1 MAGLI
6 PQHFIDELLL
16 HTDIVDVIDTRV
28 PLKKAGKDYKAC
40 CPFHDEKTPSFTVSQ
55 DKQFYHCFGCEA
67 HGTAISFLM
76 EYDNMSFPEAVT
88 ELARDAGMSV
98 PSTGE
103 QRTQPDPG
111 RELVTVLEQA
121 DHYYRQQL
129 REHPDAQRVVDYL
142 KHRGLSGEIAAR
154 FGLGFAPS
162 GWDNLLQALGT
173 DAAARDRL
181 VGAGLVVKKEGGGY
195 YDRFRDRVMFPIH
208 DHRGRIVGFGGR
220 TLGDDRADAQGSAS
234 TPQGGINAAGT
245 PRALPSGRAGR
256 TGAADAQGSASTPQ
270 GGINAAGDDVQGST
284 NAARAGR
291 TGTARKSG
299 AAGVQG
305 RTSAARD
312 RKSVAAKYLN
322 SPETVLFH
330 KGRELYGLYLAR
342 DAIKR
347 AQKVLVVEGYMDV
360 VALAQYGID
369 PVVGTLGTATT
380 KDHLDRLYRYAPEIV
395 FCFDGDEAGRQA
407 AWRALETA
415 LPAMQ
420 DGRQVSFLFLP
431 EGEDPDTLV
440 RQEGREAFLA
450 RVDVA
455 RPLPE
460 FLFDRLTAEVDIS
473 RMDGRARLV
482 ELARPLIERL
492 PKGALRSLMIQRL
505 SEISRVKMENLS
517 TLLGKGASTR
527 GKPRRPAAATGLPNP
542 SLMRKAIA
550 WLVQQPQMVV
560 QLEQAD
566 RIRLTTV
573 DMPGVEL
580 LRSLMDLLNADSGM
594 TTARILEHFRGTDD
608 HPHLEKLVIWQHPM
622 FMHGDA
628 AEFAD
633 LLKKIEQANIK
644 MHKEILLAQKEL
656 HELSEAD
663 REHLKQGGA
672 GGPTDGGSPAK

>member
-16 HTDIVDVIDTRV
+16 HTDIIDVIDTRV

-76 EYDNMSFPEAVT
+76 EYDHMSFPEAVT
-88 ELARDAGMSV
+88 ELARDTGMTV

-103 QRTQPDPG
+103 QRSQPDPG
-111 RELVTVLEQA
+111 RELITVLEQA

-129 REHPDAQRVVDYL
+129 REHPDAQRAVDYL

-154 FGLGFAPS
+154 FSLGFAPS

-181 VGAGLVVKKEGGGY
+181 AGAGLVVKKEGGGY

-208 DHRGRIVGFGGR
+208 DYRGRIVGFGGR
-220 TLGDDRADAQGSAS
+220 TLDDDRADAQGSAS
-234 TPQGGINAAGT
+234 VAGD
-245 PRALPSGRAGR
+245 RKSV
-256 TGAADAQGSASTPQ
+256 AADAQGSASTPQ
-270 GGINAAGDDVQGST
+270 GGINVAGDDAPQKGTLSLRSGAQGGA
-284 NAARAGR
+284 NVAGAGR
-291 TGTARKSG
+291 TG
-299 AAGVQG
+299 AADVQG
-305 RTSAARD
+305 RTSTPQGGINAAGD
-312 RKSVAAKYLN
+312 RKSGAAKYLN

-330 KGRELYGLYLAR
+330 KGRELYGLYHAR
-342 DAIKR
+342 DAIKQT
-347 AQKVLVVEGYMDV
+347 QKVLVVEGYMDV
-360 VALAQYGID
+360 VALAQFGID

-380 KDHLDRLYRYAPEIV
+380 KDHFERLYRYVPEIV

-431 EGEDPDTLV
+431 EGEDPDSLV
-440 RQEGREAFLA
+440 RQEGREAFLT
-450 RVDVA
+450 RVDAA

-482 ELARPLIERL
+482 ELARSLIGRL
-492 PKGALRSLMIQRL
+492 PPGALRSLMIQRL
-505 SEISRVKMENLS
+505 SEISHVKMENLS
-517 TLLGKGASTR
+517 TILGKGAPARKKS
-527 GKPRRPAAATGLPNP
+527 RRSAAATGLQPNS

-550 WLVQQPQMVV
+550 WLIQQPQMVV

-566 RIRLTTV
+566 RTRLTTV

-580 LRSLMDLLNADSGM
+580 LRSLMDRLNADSGM

-608 HPHLEKLVIWQHPM
+608 HSHLEKLAIWQHPM
-622 FMHGDA
+622 FIHGDA

-633 LLKKIEQANIK
+633 LLRKIEQASIK

-663 REHLKQGGA
+663 REHLKQDGS
-672 GGPTDGGSPAK
+672 GGPTDGSSPAK